1 MLSKLT
7 TQIALRKAGLG
18 GVKIPDPFAASE
30 SKSAKGGQ
38 DSGGA
43 GLSNPFANVKWG
55 APKAFA
61 SWTTPPPTQNPIQ
74 AAPTAGDRAQSGVK
88 LRFPAVDGRPCI
100 VLFLRYCG
108 CPFTEKLFLHLR
120 SLANR
125 HTSIHFVVVS
135 HCTQAATN
143 EWLKKLGGPW
153 MLDIIIDESRE
164 LYALWGLGIS
174 NWGHLL
180 NPRNGYNQY
189 MLGKKEGVWGQE
201 VGDGGCRWQ
210 TGGAYAIDGRGIV
223 KWVYPMKSVDDQIPL
238 EEGIKELGLV
248 R

>member
-30 SKSAKGGQ
+30 SKSTKGAQ
-38 DSGGA
+38 DSEGG

-55 APKAFA
+55 PPKAFA
-61 SWTTPPPTQNPIQ
+61 SWTTPPPTQNSVQPAPI
-74 AAPTAGDRAQSGVK
+74 AGDRAQSGVK
-88 LRFPAVDGRPCI
+88 LRLPAVDGRPCV

-125 HTSIHFVVVS
+125 HTSIHFIVVS

-143 EWLKKLGGPW
+143 EWVKKLGGPW
-153 MLDIIIDESRE
+153 MLDIIVDESRE

-189 MLGKKEGVWGQE
+189 MLGKKEGVWGQQ
-201 VGDGGCRWQ
+201 VGEGGCRWQ

-223 KWVYPMKSVDDQIPL
+223 KWAYPMKSVDDQVPI
-238 EEGIKELGLV
+238 EEGIKELGFS